1 MKIKKD
7 VVVRCVAGEYMLI
20 PIGDAITDY
29 NGLFVITESGML
41 LWDLIK
47 NGAEK
52 DELVSALMKEYGI
65 DSKTAAEDTNEFIR
79 KLCDLGIAE

>member
-1 MKIKKD
+1 MKIKKE

-20 PIGDAITDY
+20 PVGGTVADY
-29 NGLFVITESGML
+29 NGLFVVTESGML
-41 LWDLIK
+41 LWNLIK

-52 DELVSALMKEYGI
+52 EELVSALMKEYGI

>member
-1 MKIKKD
+1 MEIKKE

-20 PIGDAITDY
+20 PIGEAITDY
-29 NGLFVITESGML
+29 NGLFIITESGML
-41 LWDLIK
+41 LWNLIK

-65 DSKTAAEDTNEFIR
+65 DSKTAAEDTNEFIQ
-79 KLCDLGIAE
+79 KLRDLGIAE

>member
-41 LWDLIK
+41 LWELIK

-65 DSKTAAEDTNEFIR
+65 DSKTAAEDINEFI
-79 KLCDLGIAE
+79 KS

>member
-1 MKIKKD
+1 MKIKKE

-65 DSKTAAEDTNEFIR
+65 DSKTAAEDINEFIK
-79 KLCDLGIAE
+79 KLCALEILE

>member
-20 PIGDAITDY
+20 PIGETVTDH
-29 NGLFVITESGML
+29 NGLFVVTESGML

-52 DELVSALMKEYGI
+52 EDLVSALMKEYEI
-65 DSKTAAEDTNEFIR
+65 DSYTASRDINAFIE
-79 KLCDLGIAE
+79 KLCDLGIVE

>member
-1 MKIKKD
+1 MEIKKE

-20 PIGDAITDY
+20 PIGEAITDY

-41 LWDLIK
+41 LWNLIK

-65 DSKTAAEDTNEFIR
+65 DSKTAAEDTNEFIQ
-79 KLCDLGIAE
+79 KLRDLGIAE

>member
-29 NGLFVITESGML
+29 KGLFVITESGML

-65 DSKTAAEDTNEFIR
+65 DSKTAAEDINEFIK
-79 KLCDLGIAE
+79 KLCNLGIAE

>member
-20 PIGDAITDY
+20 PIGDTVTEY
-29 NGLFVITESGML
+29 NGLFIMTESGML
-41 LWDLIK
+41 LWNLIK

-52 DELVSALMKEYGI
+52 EELVSALIKEYGI
-65 DSKTAAEDTNEFIR
+65 DSKTATEDINGFIK
-79 KLCDLGIAE
+79 KLCDFGIAE

>member
-65 DSKTAAEDTNEFIR
+65 DSKTATEDINEFIK
-79 KLCDLGIAE
+79 KLCNLGIAE

>member
-1 MKIKKD
+1 MKIKKE

-20 PIGDAITDY
+20 PIGEAITDY
-29 NGLFVITESGML
+29 NGLFIITESGML

-52 DELVSALMKEYGI
+52 DELVSALMKEYEI
-65 DSKTAAEDTNEFIR
+65 DSKTAAEDTNEFIQ
-79 KLCDLGIAE
+79 KLRDLGIAE

>member
-65 DSKTAAEDTNEFIR
+65 DSKTAAEDINEFIK
-79 KLCDLGIAE
+79 KLCDLEILE

>member
-1 MKIKKD
+1 MRIKKD

-20 PIGDAITDY
+20 PIGDTVTNY

-47 NGAEK
+47 NGAGKE
-52 DELVSALMKEYGI
+52 ELVSALVKEYGI
-65 DSKTAAEDTNEFIR
+65 DSKTATKDTNEFIQ

>member
-1 MKIKKD
+1 MKIKKE
-7 VVVRCVAGEYMLI
+7 VIVRCVAGEYMLI
-20 PIGDAITDY
+20 PIGDTVTDY
-29 NGLFVITESGML
+29 NGLFVMTESGML

-52 DELVSALMKEYGI
+52 EELVSALMKEYGI
-65 DSKTAAEDTNEFIR
+65 DSKTAAEDTDEFIQ

>member
-7 VVVRCVAGEYMLI
+7 VIVRYVAGEYMLI
-20 PIGDAITDY
+20 PIGDTVMDY
-29 NGLFVITESGML
+29 NGLFVMSESGML

-52 DELVSALMKEYGI
+52 EELVSALMKEYGI
-65 DSKTAAEDTNEFIR
+65 DSKTAAEDTNEFIQ

>member
-65 DSKTAAEDTNEFIR
+65 DSKTAAEDINEFIK
-79 KLCDLGIAE
+79 KLCNLGIAE